1 MAKITPASGVLNDA
15 ASAVQDSFVD
25 GLLDCPH
32 YTRPEE
38 YDGARVPAVLLSG
51 TSNSHA
57 DKGFATIDPFTSA
70 CALADSDAGKPDG
83 YDTPVHRA
91 STSVSALLWQAPP
104 VFSPTFSA
112 VLERIF
118 PASLA
123 RAPPLS

>member
-1 MAKITPASGVLNDA
+1 VNHQPAR
-15 ASAVQDSFVD
+15 SFLPTALF
-25 GLLDCPH
+25 LLLS
-32 YTRPEE
+32 
-38 YDGARVPAVLLSG
+38 AVLLSG

-57 DKGFATIDPFTSA
+57 DKGFSTIDPFTSA

-91 STSVSALLWQAPP
+91 SASVSALLWQAPP